1 MTEPILVTPTQNE
14 YLEHLATGPKTTRDF
29 ALELMVSGTS
39 AAKILKKLR
48 DAGLIRS
55 TKLPGAQGNIRIHEL
70 TDLYHNTKIIISTNR
85 TGMGVSDEEI
95 YYAAILR
102 NAGLTGQQLTTQYNK
117 IFPDRPPKGVLSTV
131 LTKARKR
138 KLCR

>member
-1 MTEPILVTPTQNE
+1 MTEPILITPTQNE

-55 TKLPGAQGNIRIHEL
+55 WQKQGIGNIRIHEL